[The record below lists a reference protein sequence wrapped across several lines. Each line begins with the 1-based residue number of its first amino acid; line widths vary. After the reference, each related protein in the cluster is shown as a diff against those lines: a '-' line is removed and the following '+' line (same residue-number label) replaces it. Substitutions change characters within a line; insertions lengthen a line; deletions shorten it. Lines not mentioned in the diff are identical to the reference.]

1 MRRRA
6 GWGEW
11 VSVWCLFSSTI
22 DRPRRSERHVCITT
36 PAHRDLGVSTPEP
49 IPRPDWFALPRPG
62 CHGVDAKVLLNS
74 PELVLALLRFGPN
87 STIDEHPAPHAIDV
101 ICLEGDGFFS
111 VAGEPARLHADE
123 RVQWPP
129 NRHTGCGRRAARCS
143 R

>member
-1 MRRRA
+1 M
-6 GWGEW
+6 
-11 VSVWCLFSSTI
+11 
-22 DRPRRSERHVCITT
+22 
-36 PAHRDLGVSTPEP
+36 STPEP

-111 VAGEPARLHADE
+111 VAGELASLYADQ
-123 RVQWPP
+123 RVHWPP
-129 NRHTGCGRRAARCS
+129 NRPHRLWTEGRSMLTLMVEYPMRMPGGT
-143 R
+143 